1 MSKASASVGALLAA
15 LSCASMADAQT
26 VADLKG
32 MYAFNWLKNPGR
44 QTCVVVDG
52 KLLADLRSPQ
62 YRCDLA
68 PKTNTSAGHRV
79 RTCTRVGGR
88 VEYLIFDTRKQCEE
102 ERKTQAS
109 NGP

>member
-1 MSKASASVGALLAA
+1 MSKHAAYVGAVIVA
-15 LSCASMADAQT
+15 LSCASMADAQS

-32 MYAFNWLKNPGR
+32 MFAFNWLKNPGR

-52 KLLADLRSPQ
+52 KLLAEFQSSR
-62 YRCDLA
+62 YRCDLSVR
-68 PKTNTSAGHRV
+68 TNTSTGASV
-79 RTCTRVGGR
+79 RTCTRVRKGA
-88 VEYLIFDTRKQCEE
+88 EYLIFDTRKDCEE